1 MPETIMNLPPS
12 FFRRI
17 SDSEYE
23 PTEATIGPWSAEL
36 QHGGPPSA
44 LLTHA
49 LRVYPSP
56 GNFRIFRITIEIL
69 GTVPVSPCEIRVEK
83 VRVGRRIELLKAHY
97 LSAGKTFMLAH
108 AWRLEAEAGI
118 SQAVAEPFV
127 VPPLPDAQAQTF
139 FPGVSYFPYGHAL
152 EWRFTQGRFEPM
164 GPATVWTRPRIPLID
179 GVATNALESMLLMLD
194 SANGISAE
202 LDILQWTFVPVDLS
216 FGLYR
221 QPMGEWLGMEARTAL
236 GSEGIGQTTT
246 TAFDS
251 SGSVGHSMHTL
262 FVRPR

>member
-1 MPETIMNLPPS
+1 MNLPSS
-12 FFRRI
+12 FFRKLG
-17 SDSEYE
+17 DTEYQ
-23 PTEATIGPWSAEL
+23 PTEATIGPWSPEL
-36 QHGGPPSA
+36 QHGGPPCA

-49 LRVYPSP
+49 LRVYPSA
-56 GNFRIFRITIEIL
+56 GNFKIARITIEFL
-69 GTVPVSPCEIRVEK
+69 GTVPLTPCEIRVES
-83 VRVGRRIELLKAHY
+83 VRSGRRIELLKAQY
-97 LSAGKTFMLAH
+97 ICAGKTCMIAH
-108 AWRLEAEAGI
+108 AWRLEAQDGVSPI
-118 SQAVAEPFV
+118 VAEPFV
-127 VPPLPDAQAQTF
+127 PPQLPEAQAQTF

-152 EWRFTQGRFEPM
+152 EWRFTQGRFDRM
-164 GPATVWTRPRIPLID
+164 GPAAVWTRPRIPLID

-202 LDILQWTFVPVDLS
+202 LDILQWTFVPVDLT

-251 SGSVGHSMHTL
+251 SGSVGHSIHTL
-262 FVRPR
+262 FVRPK

>member
-139 FPGVSYFPYGHAL
+139 FPGVSYFPYGHAM
-152 EWRFTQGRFEPM
+152 EWRFTEGRFDRA
-164 GPATVWTRPRIPLID
+164 GPATVWTRPRIPLIEGMEID
-179 GVATNALESMLLMLD
+179 GLEALILMID

-202 LDILQWTFVPVDLS
+202 LDILKWTFVPVDLTL
-216 FGLYR
+216 GIYR
-221 QPMGEWLGMEARTAL
+221 QPTGPWMGMAARTVI
-236 GSEGIGQTTT
+236 GGEGVGQTTT
-246 TAFDS
+246 TAFDAA
-251 SGSVGHSMHTL
+251 GSVGHSMHTL